1 MRVILMMFIAAFSL
15 QLGFGQTA
23 KIEYRDGKLVQTNE
37 LYEIKDFYIGK
48 QFASDESI
56 AYSSLLEAKE
66 DERKTRIR
74 LRVSSGAAV
83 LFGIGYINAV
93 NNAKRRVFNFG
104 AVFPFS
110 ATVISGSIAL
120 YYLLTYNNKIIKSKK
135 AIKNFVDVYNNNR
148 TQKDTGAQL
157 RLGTT
162 PNGAGIVLQF

>member
-23 KIEYRDGKLVQTNE
+23 KIEYRDGKLVQMNE

-66 DERKTRIR
+66 DEWKTSLR
-74 LRVSSGAAV
+74 LKISTGATL
-83 LFGIGYINAV
+83 LFGIAYIGSLSNGANPNA
-93 NNAKRRVFNFG
+93 F
-104 AVFPFS
+104 FPFI
-110 ATVISGSIAL
+110 ATVISGVVSIYDL
-120 YYLLTYNNKIIKSKK
+120 ITYNVKVSKSKK

-157 RLGTT
+157 KLGAT